1 MIYHVVPLD
10 DWLIAP
16 DRPYAPPHLA
26 EAGFVHCAPDEA
38 TSLAVADTAYR
49 GAPGPLMVLMIDEHA
64 LDARI
69 SWEAADGAEG
79 AEGAEGAPPPGIPA
93 ETLFPHVYGRI
104 NRTAV
109 VGMLEVRRD
118 ARGRAV
124 ELGVWS

>member
-26 EAGFVHCAPDEA
+26 EAGFAHCAPDEA
-38 TSLAVADTAYR
+38 TSLAVADSAYR
-49 GAPGPLMVLMIDEHA
+49 GVPGPLMVLMIDEHA

-69 SWEAADGAEG
+69 SWEP
-79 AEGAEGAPPPGIPA
+79 AEGAPPPGIPA